1 MFSSRRKEP
10 PPSTHPFNT
19 VWDIAGIRRFFN
31 CTEFHMSQLD
41 KSAGSFDTPDQRVDT
56 GPKDRA
62 AQRDL
67 VTEWALINSTLLS
80 QR

>member
-1 MFSSRRKEP
+1 
-10 PPSTHPFNT
+10 
-19 VWDIAGIRRFFN
+19 
-31 CTEFHMSQLD
+31 MSQLD